1 MNFHDFCPEN
11 TSKNMGPGEVPGHVF
26 WALPLK
32 VVLWIHFGIPLRSLW
47 LPLGSLWYPFDPFW
61 LPLGSLWY
69 PFDSFGLP
77 FDSLLSSLRLPF
89 CVFFLTFSSLRSV
102 SSSLYAFLLT
112 FNSLCF
118 ILSSLYAFLLQF
130 NYFPTVLGL
139 GEDLVHAFWIPFLF
153 AYVPPWLPF
162 WLRWLPFAPR
172 GYLCGSF
179 KVLLWWVL
187 ALFWVTRAAHSVFG
201 WRDLS
206 YIVFFG
212 VLLPP

>member
-26 WALPLK
+26 WALSLK
-32 VVLWIHFGIPLRSLW
+32 VVLWIHFGIPLRSL
-47 LPLGSLWYPFDPFW
+47 W

-112 FNSLCF
+112 FNSLGFVGSLSHPVATFVVRLRYFCGGSWLCF
-118 ILSSLYAFLLQF
+118 GSHGLRILFLVGVICHILYFWGFCCRHSSFSYLMS
-130 NYFPTVLGL
+130 TST
-139 GEDLVHAFWIPFLF
+139 
-153 AYVPPWLPF
+153 PPDKK
-162 WLRWLPFAPR
+162 
-172 GYLCGSF
+172 S
-179 KVLLWWVL
+179 
-187 ALFWVTRAAHSVFG
+187 
-201 WRDLS
+201 
-206 YIVFFG
+206 
-212 VLLPP
+212 